1 MSVLSIATLIFL
13 SLWSLIGLTDY
24 FYKNVRI
31 ENKLLGIVYISG
43 LFMCISLA
51 AALGEVI

>member
-1 MSVLSIATLIFL
+1 MSLLSIVTLIFL

-31 ENKLLGIVYISG
+31 ENKLLGVVYISG

-51 AALGEVI
+51 AALGDVI